1 MYRLLLAGLIA
12 LAVAVAPIGS
22 ALAAADAMAK
32 PAMEDCHGKKASEN
46 HSCCDAMAKC
56 PDQCGV
62 KCCKLMGMIVALA
75 GEVFVLKAQVERLT
89 RALEAG
95 GAVDAQR
102 LAAAAAQ
109 EGMTKW
115 LEAEEAAF
123 SRSLTAP
130 YLEPDVSVNA
140 TKWMRSE

>member
-1 MYRLLLAGLIA
+1 MSDKADLVGELAKLGA
-12 LAVAVAPIGS
+12 RDPES
-22 ALAAADAMAK
+22 AR
-32 PAMEDCHGKKASEN
+32 
-46 HSCCDAMAKC
+46 
-56 PDQCGV
+56 
-62 KCCKLMGMIVALA
+62 LMGMIVALA
-75 GEVFVLKAQVERLT
+75 GEVFVLKAQVERLS
-89 RALEAG
+89 RALEAS
-95 GAVDAQR
+95 GAIDAKR

-115 LEAEEAAF
+115 LETEEAAF

>member
-1 MYRLLLAGLIA
+1 MAERPDLVDEIA
-12 LAVAVAPIGS
+12 KLGERDPE
-22 ALAAADAMAK
+22 AAR
-32 PAMEDCHGKKASEN
+32 
-46 HSCCDAMAKC
+46 
-56 PDQCGV
+56 
-62 KCCKLMGMIVALA
+62 LMGMIVALA

-95 GAVDAQR
+95 GAVDAKR
-102 LAAAAAQ
+102 LAAAASQ

-115 LEAEEAAF
+115 LESEEATF

-140 TKWMRSE
+140 TRWMKEK

>member
-1 MYRLLLAGLIA
+1 MAGPPDL
-12 LAVAVAPIGS
+12 VAELGKLGARDPE
-22 ALAAADAMAK
+22 AAR
-32 PAMEDCHGKKASEN
+32 
-46 HSCCDAMAKC
+46 
-56 PDQCGV
+56 
-62 KCCKLMGMIVALA
+62 LMGMIVALA

-89 RALEAG
+89 RALG
-95 GAVDAQR
+95 VDAER

-123 SRSLTAP
+123 ARSLTAP
-130 YLEPDVSVNA
+130 YLEPDLSVNA

>member
-1 MYRLLLAGLIA
+1 MEEKKPDLIDE
-12 LAVAVAPIGS
+12 L
-22 ALAAADAMAK
+22 
-32 PAMEDCHGKKASEN
+32 GKLGGGDPESTR
-46 HSCCDAMAKC
+46 
-56 PDQCGV
+56 
-62 KCCKLMGMIVALA
+62 LMGVIVALA

-95 GAVDAQR
+95 GTVDAQR

-109 EGMTKW
+109 DGMTKW

-130 YLEPDVSVNA
+130 YLDPDVSVNA
-140 TKWMRSE
+140 TRWMRAK

>member
-1 MYRLLLAGLIA
+1 MTSAGKPDLVAELAKLGA
-12 LAVAVAPIGS
+12 RDPES
-22 ALAAADAMAK
+22 AR
-32 PAMEDCHGKKASEN
+32 
-46 HSCCDAMAKC
+46 
-56 PDQCGV
+56 
-62 KCCKLMGMIVALA
+62 LMGMIVALA

-95 GAVDAQR
+95 GAVDAGR

-109 EGMTKW
+109 EGMAKW

-130 YLEPDVSVNA
+130 YLEPDLSVNA
-140 TKWMRSE
+140 TRWMREA

>member
-1 MYRLLLAGLIA
+1 
-12 LAVAVAPIGS
+12 
-22 ALAAADAMAK
+22 
-32 PAMEDCHGKKASEN
+32 MEDKRPDLIDELGKLGDRDTESAR
-46 HSCCDAMAKC
+46 
-56 PDQCGV
+56 
-62 KCCKLMGMIVALA
+62 LMGMIVALA

-109 EGMTKW
+109 EGMSKW

-123 SRSLTAP
+123 SRSLTGP
-130 YLEPDVSVNA
+130 YLNPDVSVNA
-140 TKWMRSE
+140 TRWMREK